1 MGAGRAM
8 KSIIDRQ
15 KTTEEK
21 AKYWDRRNESDKA
34 SELVGKGLGARAE
47 FRGFD
52 RDAFAREKR
61 ESARNRRA
69 TRRDERQ
76 ARREERQDYYR
87 QQMDERRRAHE
98 MRKPKEEMGNVGVLG
113 APNPYGDDAIW
124 DNKNRS
130 WQPNTGT
137 QRAKERAFVD
147 YFPEKEEIFDVEG
160 KGLPGYDITKEIWQ
174 RSQNN
179 KPETARDM
187 PMTNIFGQSRGVNLG
202 PGSADRGA
210 VNEQPQTGGDNRDF
224 KKLYEELLKIHNA
237 GKK

>member
-8 KSIIDRQ
+8 KSIVDRQ
-15 KTTEEK
+15 KTTEDK

-47 FRGFD
+47 FKGFD

-69 TRRDERQ
+69 TRKDERQ

-87 QQMDERRRAHE
+87 QQMDEKRRANE
-98 MRKPKEEMGNVGVLG
+98 MRKPKEEIGGIGVLG
-113 APNPYGDDAIW
+113 ARNPYGDDAVW
-124 DNKNRS
+124 DNKNRN
-130 WQPNTGT
+130 WQPNPKTDT
-137 QRAKERAFVD
+137 VNQ
-147 YFPEKEEIFDVEG
+147 
-160 KGLPGYDITKEIWQ
+160 W
-174 RSQNN
+174 NN
-179 KPETARDM
+179 YKNQAQVAPQGE
-187 PMTNIFGQSRGVNLG
+187 TNIFGQSRGVNLG
-202 PGSADRGA
+202 PGSADRGNIN
-210 VNEQPQTGGDNRDF
+210 VQTGGDNRDF

>member
-47 FRGFD
+47 FKGFD

-61 ESARNRRA
+61 ESAKNRRA

-113 APNPYGDDAIW
+113 APNPYGDNAIW
-124 DNKNRS
+124 DNENRNWEPNPKTDTVNQWNNYKN
-130 WQPNTGT
+130 QAQVAPQG
-137 QRAKERAFVD
+137 E
-147 YFPEKEEIFDVEG
+147 
-160 KGLPGYDITKEIWQ
+160 
-174 RSQNN
+174 
-179 KPETARDM
+179 
-187 PMTNIFGQSRGVNLG
+187 TNIFGQSRGVNLG

-210 VNEQPQTGGDNRDF
+210 VNGQPQTVGDNRDF